1 MAKLKDDLLLHQAL
15 ELRASW
21 DKQIALLKTVFE
33 SGKVKRDMF
42 SLRSESD
49 MRDYDDDFDYKAT
62 EETLKVLET
71 KRVKLNQAIQLC
83 NFSSTFPYGGENI
96 SLAEALE
103 MRKALMADLEALSGR
118 CSKSAFKE
126 IVHKEERD
134 IVYRPRQFFKETWK
148 EYLNRLEALRELNN
162 LIHAQNH
169 TVLVK
174 FKDEGGSR
182 E

>member
-1 MAKLKDDLLLHQAL
+1 MDGIW
-15 ELRASW
+15 RRTS
-21 DKQIALLKTVFE
+21 
-33 SGKVKRDMF
+33 
-42 SLRSESD
+42 
-49 MRDYDDDFDYKAT
+49 
-62 EETLKVLET
+62 
-71 KRVKLNQAIQLC
+71 C
-83 NFSSTFPYGGENI
+83 PYGGENI

-148 EYLNRLEALRELNN
+148 EYLQRLEPLRELNN

-182 E
+182 GQRPES